1 MDSTT
6 RSVRIVAWTAA
17 AVLFLMLFW
26 ALRAVVTPI
35 FFAFL
40 IAYMLDPLVDWFE
53 ERKMPRAAGIVV
65 LLVFGI
71 TVIGGFLLMVLP
83 GVVRDIADFAGEVP
97 GATRRLFAEWEPVLS
112 SYGISVP
119 HSLGDLFERFGD
131 DAQGVA
137 RQAVAPATAVLGWV
151 VGGTASAAAAV
162 IHFFLIPVFSFYL
175 LYDFDR
181 ITAAMR
187 DLVPHR
193 RRPLV
198 LKLAG
203 EIDDVLG
210 QFIRGQ
216 LLVMLALAVLYAI
229 GYSIVGVRLAIPI
242 AIAAG
247 LVSFIPYVGGSL
259 ALILALG
266 MCFFD
271 WQGWDPIIGVLIVY
285 GIVQVLEG
293 FVITPAIVG
302 DKVGLSA
309 VWVLIALLAF
319 GELFGFLGVLLAV
332 PAAAIAKI
340 FVVHG
345 VAHYRKSALFLEGKP
360 ADEPELP
367 DAPEPDAPEP
377 DAPAFEADEEVGEAE
392 DAEDESSPEDADEP
406 PAAEPAEDTEQDD
419 ASETPSEPP
428 PSDADSPESP
438 ESPDSRAGEE
448 E

>member
-1 MDSTT
+1 MESTT

-17 AVLFLMLFW
+17 VILFLMLFW

-71 TVIGGFLLMVLP
+71 TVIAGFLLMVLP
-83 GVVRDIADFAGEVP
+83 GVIRDVADFAGEVP
-97 GATRRLFAEWEPVLS
+97 GATRRLLTEWEPVLS

-119 HSLGDLFERFGD
+119 HSLSDIFERFGD

-137 RQAVAPATAVLGWV
+137 RQAVAPATAVIGWV
-151 VGGTASAAAAV
+151 VGGTASAVAAV

-187 DLVPHR
+187 DLVPHS

-198 LKLAG
+198 VKLAG

-216 LLVMLALAVLYAI
+216 LLVMLALAVLYAV

-271 WQGWDPIIGVLIVY
+271 WQGWDPVIGVLIVY

-360 ADEPELP
+360 ADEVPPVDAGEETEETP
-367 DAPEPDAPEP
+367 ASARDEAGPAPE
-377 DAPAFEADEEVGEAE
+377 
-392 DAEDESSPEDADEP
+392 
-406 PAAEPAEDTEQDD
+406 
-419 ASETPSEPP
+419 ASEDSEVDVALAGQEEPEASELQEESTASASEIESLTPDPVLT
-428 PSDADSPESP
+428 DSPEA
-438 ESPDSRAGEE
+438 RTGEE

>member
-1 MDSTT
+1 MESTT
-6 RSVRIVAWTAA
+6 RSVRIAAWALAA
-17 AVLFLMLFW
+17 AISLAVLW

-40 IAYMLDPLVDWFE
+40 IAYMLDPIVDRLE
-53 ERKMPRAAGIVV
+53 ERKLPRAAGIVV
-65 LLVFGI
+65 LLVTGI
-71 TVIGGFLLMVLP
+71 TVIAGFLLMVLP
-83 GVVRDIADFAGEVP
+83 GVVRDVADFAGEVP
-97 GATRRLFAEWEPVLS
+97 GALQRLFAEWEPVLT
-112 SYGISVP
+112 SYGVSVP

-137 RQAVAPATAVLGWV
+137 RQAVAPATAVLSWI
-151 VGGTASAAAAV
+151 VGGTASVAASV
-162 IHFFLIPVFSFYL
+162 IHFFLIPVFTFYL

-187 DLVPHR
+187 DLVPYR

-198 LKLAG
+198 VKLAG
-203 EIDDVLG
+203 EVDDVLG

-247 LVSFIPYVGGSL
+247 LVSFIPYVGGGL
-259 ALILALG
+259 ALFLALG

-271 WQGWDPIIGVLIVY
+271 WHGWDPIIGVLIVY

-345 VAHYRKSALFLEGKP
+345 VARYRVSELFLEGKP
-360 ADEPELP
+360 IDESDIAEQELGTDTNEATDDEAGTEEQAALEDQATVEDQATDDEAGTDAAYPEEEVEVKEHSP
-367 DAPEPDAPEP
+367 EGEAPASEVDAPESS
-377 DAPAFEADEEVGEAE
+377 ADK
-392 DAEDESSPEDADEP
+392 
-406 PAAEPAEDTEQDD
+406 
-419 ASETPSEPP
+419 
-428 PSDADSPESP
+428 
-438 ESPDSRAGEE
+438 EE